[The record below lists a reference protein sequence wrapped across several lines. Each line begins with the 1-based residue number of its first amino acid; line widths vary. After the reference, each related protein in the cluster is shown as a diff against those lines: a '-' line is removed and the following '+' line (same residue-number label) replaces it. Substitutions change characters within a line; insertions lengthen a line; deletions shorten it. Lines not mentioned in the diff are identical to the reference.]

1 MTIQEQQKEY
11 ADRFAA
17 LPDDFDRYTL
27 LMQLAMKSPGLPE
40 EEKGEGSRFPGCRS
54 NLWYRLE
61 EEGDC
66 LRLLTDS
73 DTLIVKGL
81 AALLADLVTG
91 RTPAEVAG
99 AEITVF
105 DALDID
111 VALTPERREGFAR
124 LVEFVQRRAGEL
136 AG

>member
-1 MTIQEQQKEY
+1 MTIEEQQKEY
-11 ADRFAA
+11 AARFAA

-27 LMQLAMKSPGLPE
+27 LMQLAMESPGLPE

-61 EEGDC
+61 EGDC

-81 AALLADLVTG
+81 ASLLSNLVTG
-91 RTPAEVAG
+91 RTPAEVVK
-99 AEITVF
+99 AEITLF
-105 DALDID
+105 DTLQIE
-111 VALTPERREGFAR
+111 VALTPERREGFAQ
-124 LVEFVQRRAGEL
+124 LVAFVQRRAGEL
-136 AG
+136 AS

>member
-1 MTIQEQQKEY
+1 MTLQEQQQEY
-11 ADRFAA
+11 AARFAA

-27 LMQLAMKSPGLPE
+27 LMQLAMESPGLPE
-40 EEKGEGSRFPGCRS
+40 EKGEPFPGCRS

-61 EEGDC
+61 EEGGR

-81 AALLADLVTG
+81 AALLANLITG
-91 RTPAEVAG
+91 RTPAEVADTPITLFDTL
-99 AEITVF
+99 EIE
-105 DALDID
+105 

-124 LVEFVQRRAGEL
+124 LVELVQQRAGEI
-136 AG
+136 